1 MGAMEYEPVEL
12 ESVLD
17 AKMKVT
23 ADWDSVGIL
32 KWPTRSISRAAVI
45 LEVTV
50 SP

>member
-1 MGAMEYEPVEL
+1 MEYEPVEL

-17 AKMKVT
+17 AKMKVI

-32 KWPTRSISRAAVI
+32 KWATQSISCAAVI

>member
-1 MGAMEYEPVEL
+1 MGAIEYEPVGL

-32 KWPTRSISRAAVI
+32 KWPTQSISRAAVI

-50 SP
+50 NP